1 MKKKLWI
8 IAVVAILIVAVL
20 ASLAACGNL
29 FSKNEA
35 IRDLL
40 QTIFTKWG
48 VIAEDEVV
56 EERIAKAV

>member
-29 FSKNEA
+29 FSKNDEPEE
-35 IRDLL
+35 L
-40 QTIFTKWG
+40 
-48 VIAEDEVV
+48 EDELTA
-56 EERIAKAV
+56 EEPEAEETEEPEATRTA

>member
-29 FSKNEA
+29 FSKISSA
-35 IRDLL
+35 S
-40 QTIFTKWG
+40 G
-48 VIAEDEVV
+48 V
-56 EERIAKAV
+56 